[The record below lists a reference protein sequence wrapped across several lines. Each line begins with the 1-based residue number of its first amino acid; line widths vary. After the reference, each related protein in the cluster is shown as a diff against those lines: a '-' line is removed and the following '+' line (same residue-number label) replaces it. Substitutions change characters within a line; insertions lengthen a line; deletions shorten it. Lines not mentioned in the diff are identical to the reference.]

1 MAGYAEDLLATA
13 SNLHYVEDLTQE
25 EVARR
30 LKLSRISVTRL
41 LRKARDTGWVPIAV
55 KATMPE
61 MHRLALALEE
71 EWGPL
76 AARGV
81 PSSRDLKIT
90 LAEVGRAGAEL
101 FARLLRPG
109 CRIGVAGSRTV
120 SAMLS
125 WRKACGPRRRD
136 FRGSQEHPQCRS
148 RAEPRKGGL
157 MDRCRFISMVT
168 FALVAS
174 TATAQQVP
182 PNIGNHKGQ
191 IKVAVIRNLGSD
203 DHTNQFLAGAREE
216 GTALG
221 FKVDTFITNGEDARF
236 QDYASQ
242 VENHGY
248 DAVILSHGKDP
259 YATDLVKKLRQ
270 KGLAVSV
277 FDTALSG
284 VIPGVTSTSQKDES
298 LAEMSLG
305 QLVADSG
312 GKARFLKLWVA
323 GFPPMERR
331 QVVYKK
337 VMQDN
342 PGLKELELIGAVSAD
357 VQGDTAN
364 KVGAALT
371 KYAQGQLDSI
381 WGSWD
386 AFAQGAYK
394 ALMENGRKEVKIY
407 SIDVSNQDLQLMQE
421 ANSPWI
427 CTAAVDPKLI
437 GRINMRL
444 VAKKLAGEPTPHTYE
459 FAAALIKQSDLK
471 KSPTPVNMATL
482 ASIIP
487 GWGESKDFD
496 EPWMATLRTQHK
508 K

>member
-1 MAGYAEDLLATA
+1 
-13 SNLHYVEDLTQE
+13 
-25 EVARR
+25 
-30 LKLSRISVTRL
+30 
-41 LRKARDTGWVPIAV
+41 
-55 KATMPE
+55 
-61 MHRLALALEE
+61 MHR
-71 EWGPL
+71 
-76 AARGV
+76 
-81 PSSRDLKIT
+81 I
-90 LAEVGRAGAEL
+90 
-101 FARLLRPG
+101 
-109 CRIGVAGSRTV
+109 
-120 SAMLS
+120 
-125 WRKACGPRRRD
+125 
-136 FRGSQEHPQCRS
+136 
-148 RAEPRKGGL
+148 
-157 MDRCRFISMVT
+157 ISGIL

-174 TATAQQVP
+174 AAMAQQVP
-182 PNIGNHKGQ
+182 PKIAHHKGQ

-203 DHTNQFLAGAREE
+203 DHTNQFLAGAKEE
-216 GTALG
+216 GTSLG

-236 QDYASQ
+236 QDYANQ
-242 VENHGY
+242 VQNQGY
-248 DAVILSHGKDP
+248 AAVILSHGKDP
-259 YATDLVKKLRQ
+259 YSTDLVKKLRQ

-277 FDTALSG
+277 FDTALAEP
-284 VIPGVTSTSQKDES
+284 IPGVTSTSQKDES

-312 GKARFLKLWVA
+312 GNARFLKLWVA

-331 QVVYKK
+331 QVVYKEVLQK
-337 VMQDN
+337 N

-371 KYAQGQLDSI
+371 KYPQGQLDSI

-421 ANSPWI
+421 ADSPWV

-437 GRINMRL
+437 GKINMRL
-444 VAKKLAGEPTPHTYE
+444 VAKKLAGEPTPETYE
-459 FAAALIKQSDLK
+459 LPAALIKQSDLK
-471 KSPTPVNMATL
+471 KSPKPINMATL
-482 ASIIP
+482 ATIIP

-496 EPWMATLRTQHK
+496 EPWMATLRAKNK